1 MGSCSSSATQSLM
14 WWEYEAFPGVWSNW
28 WHWPKKKNVWDIMFW
43 FIWCNLDCAGT
54 RVQIW
59 EEIPPEHHLLSHLA
73 LMLSGKPEAYKLLSI
88 LSWAIACCI
97 SFHFDSL
104 QILPSVDWSF
114 SFSSNYCSSNC
125 CILPFLH
132 CVCVCSCAGVCALAG
147 HTPDFRLLVSTH
159 HFFVITHLPL
169 VTLLKLLFKDVS

>member
-1 MGSCSSSATQSLM
+1 MPNDISQLKYLSDPTLVQRVMGSCSSSATQSLM

-88 LSWAIACCI
+88 LSWAIA
-97 SFHFDSL
+97 
-104 QILPSVDWSF
+104 
-114 SFSSNYCSSNC
+114 
-125 CILPFLH
+125 
-132 CVCVCSCAGVCALAG
+132 G